1 MIRLKSSLA
10 TLCTVGLAAKSWTE
24 ASKDHPSLFGD
35 YASFKLITRE
45 EKVVE
50 YDTKKKACVLFQLVE
65 RLGESSIRLVS

>member
-50 YDTKKKACVLFQLVE
+50 
-65 RLGESSIRLVS
+65 

>member
-50 YDTKKKACVLFQLVE
+50 YDTKKRPAYFFNLSKDSEKVQS
-65 RLGESSIRLVS
+65 G